1 MLANALPSALATLSL
16 TVTLS
21 SSAMELLMK
30 GCSFER
36 AGLQNLDDLSKLEEF
51 RWLVVLLF

>member
-1 MLANALPSALATLSL
+1 MLANALASVLVTLSL

-21 SSAMELLMK
+21 PSAMELLVN

-36 AGLQNLDDLSKLEEF
+36 AGLQNFDDFSSI
-51 RWLVVLLF
+51 